1 MQNLKYCL
9 LDAKDGI
16 YYVIDGETL
25 DDIALKFN
33 TSKHLIITD
42 NNLTGEVKSG
52 DCLYVKRYKT
62 TLVVGVEDTPYSV
75 AKKLGI
81 SVEEMYKINKT
92 NYIYP
97 FMVVVND

>member
-1 MQNLKYCL
+1 MPLFIMREVARVPITIRTFKMNTS
-9 LDAKDGI
+9 
-16 YYVIDGETL
+16 GEP
-25 DDIALKFN
+25 IIN
-33 TSKHLIITD
+33 SKHLIITD
-42 NNLTGEVKSG
+42 NNLMGEVKSG
-52 DCLYVKRYKT
+52 DCLYIKRYKT
-62 TLVVGVEDTPYSV
+62 TLVVGVEDTPSSV